1 MSMFRGMGRALSLAL
16 VFCLTAPAASAD
28 EAADR
33 CGADKLKAA
42 GRLGQSVFGCEATA
56 ARRGEPLDAACVS
69 TADGKMAD
77 SFTRAE
83 DRGGCATEGDAA
95 AVSASVEADTAAIVA
110 ALAPDPDQAARICA
124 SSKMKAAGKHYAAL
138 LTCWFKSA
146 RRSEGPDPACLDR
159 ASQKLTSAF
168 AKAESKG
175 GCTTSGDASA
185 IAVDNDAAVL
195 AEAASLSPVC
205 GDGVVGPDQE
215 CEQAA
220 DAACPGSCSATC
232 ACDFP
237 PVCGD
242 GVAELPEECDDSNL
256 DDLDGCSSTCQLE
269 DSSALCDGVATTPGT
284 ALDAVLVSDAI
295 DQPVH
300 AAAPRLDPARLFVV
314 ERPGRIR
321 IVELATDTLR
331 PAAFL
336 DIANQVTTAGE
347 GGLLS
352 VAFHPDFEN
361 NRRFFVNYTNL
372 AGDTTIARYEAS
384 LGDPNVADES
394 TERILLVIDQPFS
407 NHNGGQIAFG
417 PDGYLYVGMGD
428 GGGGGDP
435 LETAQ
440 DDSSLLG
447 KMLRLDVDVD
457 VPPYHAVPVTNPGY
471 VDGSG
476 SLELIW
482 AKGLRNPW
490 RFSFDR
496 ATGDALIADVGQ
508 SELEEVDFQ
517 SGASTGG
524 ENYGW
529 DIFEGSACYEPAPAP
544 TCPVPPTGFT
554 MPIHEYSH
562 ASGCSITGGFVYRGC
577 AVPDLAGTYF
587 YSDFCSARVRT
598 FTVGGGTPS
607 AHQDRTGDLT
617 STGVSF
623 DGVLSF
629 GEDARGELY
638 IADFSGLYR
647 IVPE

>member
-1 MSMFRGMGRALSLAL
+1 MSTIRGMGGALSFAL
-16 VFCLTAPAASAD
+16 VFGLVIPAAFAD

-42 GRLGQSVFGCEATA
+42 GRFGQAVLGCEAKA
-56 ARRGEPLDAACVS
+56 ARAGESVDAACVS
-69 TADGKMAD
+69 AAAGNITE

-83 DRGGCATEGDAA
+83 GRGGCATVDDAA
-95 AVSASVEADTAAIVA
+95 AVAVSVEADAAGIAA
-110 ALAPDPDQAARICA
+110 ALAPDPVDAARICA
-124 SSKMKAAGKHYAAL
+124 SSKMKAAGKHYSATL
-138 LTCWFKSA
+138 LCWFKSA
-146 RRSEGPDPACLDR
+146 KQSEGPDPTCLDR
-159 ASQKLTSAF
+159 ATQKLTIAF
-168 AKAESKG
+168 TKAESKG
-175 GCTTSGDASA
+175 GCTTTGDSPD
-185 IAVDNDAAVL
+185 IAVEATAAIL
-195 AEAASLSPVC
+195 ARAASISPVC

-215 CEQAA
+215 CELTA
-220 DAACPGSCSATC
+220 DAACPGLCNAAC
-232 ACDFP
+232 ACEFP
-237 PVCGD
+237 PECGD

-256 DDLDGCSSTCQLE
+256 DDLDGCSSTCELE
-269 DSSALCDGVATTPGT
+269 DASSLCDGVATSPGT

-295 DQPVH
+295 DQPIH

-321 IVELATDTLR
+321 IVELSTDALR
-331 PAAFL
+331 PTAFL
-336 DIANQVTTAGE
+336 DIADEVNTAGE

-352 VAFHPDFEN
+352 MAFHPDYEN

-372 AGDTTIARYEAS
+372 DGDTTIARYEAS
-384 LGDPNVADES
+384 VGDPNVVDEAS
-394 TERILLVIDQPFS
+394 ARVLLVIDQPFS

-417 PDGYLYVGMGD
+417 ADGYLYVGMGD

-471 VDGSG
+471 VDGSS

-508 SELEEVDFQ
+508 SALEEVDFQ

-529 DIFEGSACYEPAPAP
+529 DIFEGSQCFEPDPAP

-577 AVPDLAGTYF
+577 AVPALAGAYF
-587 YSDFCSARVRT
+587 HSDFCSARVRT